1 MPSSMEVYP
10 TTENAKLEYQI
21 QMNRDL
27 VEPKRN
33 VDRIYTLGKLY
44 FSKIILVMD
53 VLSTP
58 HIRKSKFNIQSDRV
72 NLVAPGSPIEC
83 LLYLPIVRAIYCTNC
98 DRKG

>member
-44 FSKIILVMD
+44 FRKIILV
-53 VLSTP
+53 
-58 HIRKSKFNIQSDRV
+58 
-72 NLVAPGSPIEC
+72 
-83 LLYLPIVRAIYCTNC
+83 
-98 DRKG
+98 